1 MESTQ
6 ALTDPV
12 GAFRLYGGAVIS
24 ERAERSGAQLVLDT
38 LAAEGVKVVFGYP
51 GGAIMPLYDAL
62 FGHEVRHVLVRH
74 EAAAAFAA
82 GGYARSSGEVGVC
95 IATSGPGAT
104 NLVTGL
110 VDAMMDSVP
119 IVAITGQV
127 KTALMGTDAFQ
138 EADVAAITHAVT
150 KRNIVVRNVADLV
163 PALRAA
169 FRCARGPRPGPVLV
183 DIPTDVL
190 KALASSNE
198 LAKAAPVPAVKP
210 VPSDDAIARCI
221 DLLRAAKR
229 PVAIVGGGA
238 RTANALESY
247 REFCARVRLPHTATI
262 NGLGCAQPNDPNFLG
277 MLGMHGWKAANLAV
291 TQADLILA
299 FGMRFDDRVTGPPDR
314 FAQEATIV
322 HADIDAS
329 EFGKTVRADVCL
341 HGDLDATLGA
351 LNNALG
357 DSSVS
362 TFEDWAGEAVAL
374 GGPLPRDRARA
385 GRLSA
390 TDVLDAFFS
399 ALPNDAVVTTDVGQH
414 QMWSAQRARPAH
426 VRNFITSA
434 GLGAM
439 GFGFPA
445 AIGAAFASEGRPVV
459 AIVGDGGFQM
469 SLAELATVRR
479 YSVPV
484 KILLIDNRNLGMVR
498 QWQQLFYD
506 SRYSATNLSD
516 NPAFCDIARAYG
528 IDAESVEDPAALP
541 AALECFLSHPSAMML
556 HCACYP
562 EENVWPMVPAGA
574 AIHELIEAAS

>member
-1 MESTQ
+1 M
-6 ALTDPV
+6 
-12 GAFRLYGGAVIS
+12 IS

-38 LAAEGVKVVFGYP
+38 LAVEGVQVVFGYP

-62 FGHEVRHVLVRH
+62 FGHDVRHVLVRH

-119 IVAITGQV
+119 VVAITGQV
-127 KTALMGTDAFQ
+127 RTALMGTDAFQ
-138 EADVAAITHAVT
+138 EADMAAITHSIT
-150 KRNIVVRNVADLV
+150 KRNVVVRSVADLV
-163 PALRAA
+163 PALRLA
-169 FRCARGPRPGPVLV
+169 FRCARSPRPGPVLV

-190 KALASSNE
+190 KAIVSRGE
-198 LAKAAPVPAVKP
+198 PETPECEPVRKPAPSA
-210 VPSDDAIARCI
+210 DAIAQCVE
-221 DLLRAAKR
+221 LLRSAQR

-238 RTANALESY
+238 RTANAQESY
-247 REFCARVRLPHTATI
+247 RAFCARVQLPHAATI
-262 NGLGCAQPNDPNFLG
+262 NGLGSAHPGDSNFLG

-291 TQADLILA
+291 AQADLILA

-314 FAQEATIV
+314 FAQGAKIV

-329 EFGKTVRADVCL
+329 EFGKTVRADICL
-341 HGDLDATLGA
+341 HGDLDATLRA
-351 LNNALG
+351 LDTALTQTQ
-357 DSSVS
+357 VP
-362 TFEDWAGEAVAL
+362 TFERWAQQAVAL
-374 GGPLPRDRARA
+374 GGPLPRDRVRA

-390 TDVLDAFFS
+390 TDVLDAFFGT
-399 ALPNDAVVTTDVGQH
+399 LPEDAIVTTDVGQH
-414 QMWSAQRARPAH
+414 QMWSAQRVRPTNA
-426 VRNFITSA
+426 RNFITSA

-445 AIGAAFASEGRPVV
+445 AIGAAFAAGGRPVV

-479 YSVPV
+479 YNVPV

-528 IDAESVEDPAALP
+528 IEAETVEDPSELP
-541 AALECFLSHPSAMML
+541 AALERFLTHPAAMLL

-574 AIHELIEAAS
+574 AMHEHIEAAS